1 MFTGYLDPMP
11 RLALTKHL
19 SRFVTDVPQEVE
31 GATVAEAL
39 ESAFAVCPALR
50 GYIVDEQ
57 GRVRKHVTIFVDG
70 QPIDDRERMTD
81 VVGPRQEVF
90 VMQALSG
97 G

>member
-1 MFTGYLDPMP
+1 MP

-19 SRFVTDVPQEVE
+19 ERFVTGAPTEVA
-31 GATVAEAL
+31 GATVKDVL
-39 ESAFAVCPALR
+39 EDAFAKCPLLR
-50 GYIVDEQ
+50 GYIVDEH
-57 GRVRKHVTIFVDG
+57 GRVRKHVSIFIDG
-70 QPIDDRERMTD
+70 QAIDDREGLTD